1 MGGSI
6 DDFIARFQDEILKQV
21 KKTYGEKVYERWQN
35 PLYRGAIKDA
45 DGYARLKG
53 RCEDTMEIF
62 LKFQENHVE
71 KAAFQTDGCGSSI
84 VCGSVA
90 AEISFG
96 KTPEELL
103 DISDGYI
110 LMSLGG
116 LPKEDE
122 HCAFL
127 AAATLHEAV
136 NSYMIRQ
143 TGKLENRNS
152 KLETG

>member
-1 MGGSI
+1 MERSL
-6 DDFIARFQDEILKQV
+6 DDFVARFQDEILKQV
-21 KKTYGEKVYERWQN
+21 KETYGDKVYERWQN

-62 LKFQENHVE
+62 LKFQGNHVE

-84 VCGSVA
+84 VCGSIA

-96 KTPEELL
+96 KSPEDLL
-103 DISDGYI
+103 DISGEDI
-110 LMSLGG
+110 LMKLGG

-127 AAATLHEAV
+127 AAATLHEAI
-136 NSYMIRQ
+136 NSYMIKQ
-143 TGKLENRNS
+143 TK